1 MQDYIYSVVAFLA
14 IVIHLIIN
22 FDMLPGRKVSH
33 IRCAREYQGFLTSA
47 LYLYITDALWG
58 VFAGLGWT
66 KALYFDTMSFFIA
79 TAVSVLMMCHFIIG
93 YLGTSGWR
101 SRVLAWFGYV
111 LLSLYVLLLVVN
123 VFNHC
128 LFHFDAEGNYVT
140 GPLRNPMY
148 YPLVAASLLMM
159 GIAFA
164 KAFRCQGAMRRR
176 YIVVS
181 VFCLT
186 IAAAI
191 VLQVLWTL
199 WPFYA
204 LGCLI
209 GNCFIHVFLIEDERA
224 DLHQSII
231 EHEQKMKHMS
241 ESEKARSM
249 FFSTVS
255 HDIRTPLNAIIGYSE
270 LLLDGIDDQQE
281 RSKAL
286 SAIST
291 SGHTLLELINDVLD
305 LSKLESGKMV
315 IHKEPTDVQELV
327 SSVVHSFEVTV
338 RNRNVALKEEYGE
351 LPMLEIDPQRVRQI
365 LFNLIGNAAKFT
377 EQGEICVKASFRNN
391 IGDDKGVFT
400 LSVADTGCGIA
411 EEDKEKVMNPFVQV
425 GSQAKIKGTGLGLP
439 ICKQLAAGM
448 GGQLSFVSELGKGS
462 TFTLELFDVMKVEDN
477 PATDGNAAVEQ
488 PDLFADAASQTTGRI
503 RIQNAGDGRK
513 NAKSCHLLIA
523 DDVPLNLSVLKA
535 LLKKIG
541 VNDVETAVDGQD
553 ALEKLRTSER
563 PFDCVLTD
571 IWMPNMN
578 GRDLVA
584 KIRADERLAELPVY
598 AVTADVE
605 EQKNFAERGFT
616 GVLLKPLTTDI
627 LSKLFS

>member
-1 MQDYIYSVVAFLA
+1 MQDYIYSVIAFLA

-22 FDMLPGRKVSH
+22 FDMLPGRKVSR
-33 IRCAREYQGFLTSA
+33 IRCAREYQSFLGGL
-47 LYLYITDALWG
+47 LYYYITDALWG

-66 KALYFDTMSFFIA
+66 KILYLDTASYYIA
-79 TAVSVLMMCHFIIG
+79 IAVSVLMMCHFIIA

-101 SRVLAWFGYV
+101 ARILAWFGYA
-111 LLSLYVLLLVVN
+111 LLSLYVVLLVIN
-123 VFNHC
+123 EFNKC
-128 LFHFDAEGNYVT
+128 LFYFDANGKYVA
-140 GPLRNPMY
+140 GLLRELLF
-148 YPLVAASLLMM
+148 YPLVAASILMAV
-159 GIAFA
+159 IAFA
-164 KAFRCQGAMRRR
+164 KAIARRDTMRRR
-176 YIVVS
+176 YIVIS

-186 IAAAI
+186 MAVAVFFQI
-191 VLQVLWTL
+191 L
-199 WPFYA
+199 WPLWPYYA

-224 DLHQSII
+224 ELRQTVF

-270 LLLDGIDDQQE
+270 LLLDGIDDKQE

-291 SGHTLLELINDVLD
+291 SGHTLLQLINDVLD

-315 IHKEPTDVQELV
+315 IKTEPTDVRELI

-338 RNRNVALKEEYGE
+338 RHRNIELKEDYGD
-351 LPMLEIDPQRVRQI
+351 LPILEIDPQRVRQI
-365 LFNLIGNAAKFT
+365 LFNLIGNSAKFT

-400 LSVADTGCGIA
+400 LSVSDTGCGIA
-411 EEDKEKVMNPFVQV
+411 EEDKEKVMTPFVQV

-439 ICKQLAAGM
+439 ICKQLAASM

-462 TFTLELFDVMKVEDN
+462 TFTLEIFSVKKSDSVVAEKEDSGK
-477 PATDGNAAVEQ
+477 TGNEEPRGERKAA
-488 PDLFADAASQTTGRI
+488 
-503 RIQNAGDGRK
+503 K
-513 NAKSCHLLIA
+513 NYHLLIA

-535 LLKKIG
+535 LLKKVG
-541 VNDVETAVDGQD
+541 VNDVETAVDGQA
-553 ALEKLRTSER
+553 ALEKLRNAER

-584 KIRADERLAELPVY
+584 KIRADERFAELPVY
-598 AVTADVE
+598 AITADVE
-605 EQKNFAERGFT
+605 EQKTYAGRGFT
-616 GVLLKPLTTDI
+616 GVLLKPLTIDT
-627 LSKLFS
+627 LSRMFQCEAERLSDKNAL

>member
-1 MQDYIYSVVAFLA
+1 MQDYLYSVIAFLA
-14 IVIHLIIN
+14 ILIHLIIN
-22 FDMLPGRKVSH
+22 YDMLPFHGRRMSH
-33 IRCAREYQGFLTSA
+33 IRCAHEYRGFLA
-47 LYLYITDALWG
+47 GIFYLYITDALWG

-79 TAVSVLMMCHFIIG
+79 TAVSILMMCHFIIT
-93 YLGTSGWR
+93 YLGASGWR

-111 LLSLYVLLLVVN
+111 LLSLYVLMLFVN
-123 VFNHC
+123 VFKPC
-128 LFHFDAEGNYVT
+128 LFYFDAEGRYVT
-140 GPLRNPMY
+140 GSLRDFMY
-148 YPLVAASLLMM
+148 YPLVAASVLMA
-159 GIAFA
+159 INVFV
-164 KAFRCQGAMRRR
+164 KAFGSQDTMRRR
-176 YIVVS
+176 YIVVAL
-181 VFCLT
+181 FCLT
-186 IAAAI
+186 MGGGIL
-191 VLQVLWTL
+191 LQILWTL

-209 GNCFIHVFLIEDERA
+209 SNCFIHVFLIEDERSELQQ
-224 DLHQSII
+224 DII
-231 EHEQKMKHMS
+231 KHEEDMKHMA

-270 LLLDGIDDQQE
+270 LLLDGIDDRNE
-281 RSKAL
+281 RVKAL

-315 IHKEPTDVQELV
+315 IKKEPTDVRELI

-338 RNRNVALKEEYGE
+338 RHRSIELKEDYGE

-377 EQGEICVKASFRNN
+377 EKGEICVKASFRNN
-391 IGDDKGVFT
+391 IDDAKGVFT
-400 LSVADTGCGIA
+400 LSVSDTGCGIA

-439 ICKQLAAGM
+439 ICKQLASSM

-462 TFTLELFDVMKVEDN
+462 TFTLELFEVKKGEADK
-477 PATDGNAAVEQ
+477 EQ
-488 PDLFADAASQTTGRI
+488 PDLFRDEAVRTGDTTGRI
-503 RIQNAGDGRK
+503 RIGETGDGRK
-513 NAKSCHLLIA
+513 SPKSCHILIA

-535 LLKKIG
+535 LLKKVG
-541 VNDVETAVDGQD
+541 VNDVETAVDGRD
-553 ALEKLRTSER
+553 AWEKIQASER

-571 IWMPNMN
+571 IWMPEMN
-578 GRDLVA
+578 GRELVA
-584 KIRADERLAELPVY
+584 KIRVDGRFAELPVY

-605 EQKNFAERGFT
+605 EQKNFVERGFT
-616 GVLLKPLTTDI
+616 GVLLKPLTVNT
-627 LSKLFS
+627 LSEFFKE

>member
-1 MQDYIYSVVAFLA
+1 MAQSEFIQDYFFYSVIAFLA

-22 FDMLPGRKVSH
+22 FDMLPGRKASTF
-33 IRCAREYQGFLTSA
+33 RCAHEYRCFLGG
-47 LYLYITDALWG
+47 LFYYYISDACWG

-66 KALYFDTMSFFIA
+66 RILYLDTASFYIA
-79 TAVSVLMMCHFIIG
+79 IAVSVLMMCYFIIA
-93 YLGTSGWR
+93 YLGIRGWR
-101 SRVLAWFGYV
+101 ARMLAWFGYA
-111 LLSLYVLLLVVN
+111 LLTLYIILLLKN
-123 VFNHC
+123 TFDSS
-128 LFHFDAEGNYVT
+128 LFFFDDKGKYYAGL
-140 GPLRNPMY
+140 LRQILF
-148 YPLVAASLLMM
+148 YPLVAASALMA
-159 GIAFA
+159 INAFV
-164 KAFRCQGAMRRR
+164 KVISSQDIMRRR
-176 YIVVS
+176 YIVVAL
-181 VFCLT
+181 FCLT
-186 IAAAI
+186 ISVA
-191 VLQVLWTL
+191 VFLQILWPL
-199 WPFYA
+199 RPFYA

-224 DLHQSII
+224 ELRRSVI
-231 EHEQKMKHMS
+231 EHEQKMKHMA

-270 LLLDGIDDQQE
+270 LLLDGIEDKQE

-315 IHKEPTDVQELV
+315 KKTELTDVRELV

-338 RNRNVALKEEYGE
+338 RNRNVKLEEEYGD

-377 EQGEICVKASFRNN
+377 EQGEIRVRASFRND
-391 IGDDKGVFT
+391 IGDERGIFT
-400 LSVADTGCGIA
+400 LSVSDTGCGIA
-411 EEDKEKVMNPFVQV
+411 EEDKEKVMTPFVQV

-439 ICKQLAAGM
+439 ICRQLAVSM

-462 TFTLELFDVMKVEDN
+462 TFTLELFNVRKADKVV
-477 PATDGNAAVEQ
+477 AAEHE
-488 PDLFADAASQTTGRI
+488 PSGETNKEKTREE
-503 RIQNAGDGRK
+503 RK
-513 NAKSCHLLIA
+513 AVKNCHLLIA

-541 VNDVETAVDGQD
+541 VNDIETAVDGQD
-553 ALEKLRTSER
+553 AWEKIRTSER
-563 PFDCVLTD
+563 PFECVLTD

-584 KIRADERLAELPVY
+584 KIRGDERFAELPVY

-605 EQKNFAERGFT
+605 EQKTFAERGFT
-616 GVLLKPLTTDI
+616 GVLLKPLTIDT
-627 LSKLFS
+627 LSGLF